1 MNISTSAI
9 DHLGL
14 VAGIFDKLGIAEV
27 IDKAIP
33 KTRKHKVSHS
43 DILKAL
49 VLNGLGFVDRRLY
62 IFPDYI
68 KKLAIERLFGKGI
81 TAQNFNDDAT
91 GRSLDQI
98 FTYGPTK
105 LFNEIALKVME
116 NLQLGTQ
123 LVHVDTTSFS
133 VHGEYEGY
141 DGTPAIEIVLGHP
154 KDGRWDLKQ
163 FVLAMVSNQ
172 HGMPLFVQAHSGN
185 KSDKKSIME
194 SIQYIRENLDLDDK
208 VIYVADSAFFTANNI
223 KNMGQDC
230 LWITR
235 VPSTLKKAKDLLKDC
250 LEMKPCADDRYTVFE
265 TIVSYADI
273 DQKWVVVD
281 SKDLQKK
288 KAKTFEKNLKK
299 ERSKAK
305 SSLKKLK
312 SISFACEADAIK
324 AANRW
329 IAERP
334 RFLFKNLGVET
345 VQKRINGKRGRPRND
360 EILEICYFIK
370 ADIELNQ
377 ERIEDEQSKLGRFI
391 LASNDTEI
399 EGEQMLQNYKGQI
412 SVERG
417 FRFLKD
423 KQFLVAEVYLKKNS
437 RIEALAMVMVLCLLV
452 YSIAEWILRE
462 KLAETGET
470 VLNQLGKPTQRPT
483 LKWVFSKF
491 SGVNEATA
499 YLASRTHIQVTNLN
513 DELRKIIRLLGQDC
527 EKYYA

>member
-1 MNISTSAI
+1 
-9 DHLGL
+9 
-14 VAGIFDKLGIAEV
+14 
-27 IDKAIP
+27 
-33 KTRKHKVSHS
+33 
-43 DILKAL
+43 
-49 VLNGLGFVDRRLY
+49 
-62 IFPDYI
+62 
-68 KKLAIERLFGKGI
+68 
-81 TAQNFNDDAT
+81 
-91 GRSLDQI
+91 
-98 FTYGPTK
+98 
-105 LFNEIALKVME
+105 
-116 NLQLGTQ
+116 
-123 LVHVDTTSFS
+123 
-133 VHGEYEGY
+133 
-141 DGTPAIEIVLGHP
+141 
-154 KDGRWDLKQ
+154 
-163 FVLAMVSNQ
+163 
-172 HGMPLFVQAHSGN
+172 
-185 KSDKKSIME
+185 
-194 SIQYIRENLDLDDK
+194 
-208 VIYVADSAFFTANNI
+208 
-223 KNMGQDC
+223 
-230 LWITR
+230 
-235 VPSTLKKAKDLLKDC
+235 
-250 LEMKPCADDRYTVFE
+250 MKPCADDRYTVFE

-299 ERSKAK
+299 ESSKAK
-305 SSLKKLK
+305 SSFKKLK

-334 RFLFKNLGVET
+334 RFLFKNLGVEI
-345 VQKRINGKRGRPRND
+345 VQKRINGKRGRPRKD
-360 EILEICYFIK
+360 EILETCYSIK

-377 ERIEDEQSKLGRFI
+377 EGIEDEQSKLGRFI

-437 RIEALAMVMVLCLLV
+437 RIEALAMVMVLSLLV

-499 YLASRTHIQVTNLN
+499 CLASRTYIQVTNLN
-513 DELRKIIRLLGQDC
+513 DELRKIIRLLGPNC